1 MILHRHLCLSLLL
14 NSRCLIVEFVDRIH
28 KDTKT
33 LEINWDGQNSL
44 GKNIFVADFIKFN
57 LND

>member
-33 LEINWDGQNSL
+33 LEINWDGQNSF
-44 GKNIFVADFIKFN
+44 GKNIFVAHFHKI
-57 LND
+57 